1 MKRYLIAGAAV
12 VVLAAGGG
20 LVAWYLHVKQAS
32 RDVKGSS
39 TVEFVTTQEAP
50 PPPPEPGIAWPTY
63 GHDAEHLRFGN
74 GIALAPPFRRLWTF
88 RAQSLVEFPP
98 AIGYGRLFFS
108 NNAGVMFAIGAKNG
122 KRAWKLDSQRCVASS
137 PALDRHVVYQAYLN
151 GPPCNRKPNAS
162 LTGEVVA
169 YAVGT
174 GRVLW
179 RRTIGPSETS
189 PVVSRASIFV
199 GDWDGRVWALSR
211 KTGKTRWV
219 TKLQGQV
226 KGAVA
231 ISGDRIFVGD
241 YSGHLYALSY
251 ASGNVLWKAK
261 LQPRFGGAGNIYA
274 TPSAAYGRVYVGATD
289 GKVYSFGAE
298 SGKLRWSQ
306 STGGYVYSSTAVWRD
321 RVYAG
326 SYSKRFFC
334 FDAATGKVLWQFK
347 ANGQISGAPTV
358 IAGRV
363 YFATLSGRT
372 YALDARS
379 GALLWTFPD
388 GKYSPVVADSKRLY
402 LIGYARIYGLVPSAT
417 QGTVTVQEL
426 RRIPH
431 PGVLAARYSSRKA
444 ASAHG
449 GVQVCNVV
457 LARRG
462 ASPTRFWGIVRKVQR
477 ACVR

>member
-1 MKRYLIAGAAV
+1 MKRYLFAGGALLLLAAAGA
-12 VVLAAGGG
+12 L
-20 LVAWYLHVKQAS
+20 LAWYLHVKHAS

-39 TVEFVTTQEAP
+39 TVEFVTTQAAL

-74 GIALAPPFRRLWTF
+74 GIALAPPFKRIWTF

-122 KRAWKLDSQRCVASS
+122 KRAWKLDSRRCVASS

-151 GPPCNRKPNAS
+151 VPPCNRKPNGS
-162 LTGEVVA
+162 LSGEIVA

-179 RRTIGPSETS
+179 RRAIGPSETS
-189 PVVSRASIFV
+189 PVVSRASVFV
-199 GDWDGRVWALSR
+199 GDWDGRIWALRR

-231 ISGDRIFVGD
+231 ISGNRIFVGD
-241 YSGHLYALSY
+241 YSGHVYALSY
-251 ASGNVLWKAK
+251 ASGKVLWKTKA
-261 LQPRFGGAGNIYA
+261 QPRFGSAGNFYA
-274 TPSAAYGRVYVGATD
+274 TPSAAYGRVYIGATD
-289 GKVYSFGAE
+289 GKVYSFGAA
-298 SGKLRWSQ
+298 SGKIRWSQ
-306 STGGYVYSSTAVWRD
+306 STGGYVYSSTAVWHD

-334 FDAATGKVLWQFK
+334 FDAATGRILWQFR
-347 ANGQISGAPTV
+347 ANGQISGSPTV

-363 YFATLSGRT
+363 YFATLTGRT

-379 GALLWTFPD
+379 GGVLWTFPD
-388 GKYSPVVADSKRLY
+388 GKYSPVVADARRLY
-402 LIGYARIYGLVPSAT
+402 LIGYARIYGLLPSAT
-417 QGTVTVQEL
+417 RGTVTAGEL
-426 RRIPH
+426 RRVLH
-431 PGVLAARYSSRKA
+431 DGVLATRYATRA
-444 ASAHG
+444 QASTHG

-457 LARRG
+457 LRRRG
-462 ASPTRFWGIVRKVQR
+462 ASPAVFWATVARVRR
-477 ACVR
+477 ACQS

>member
-1 MKRYLIAGAAV
+1 MKRFLIAG
-12 VVLAAGGG
+12 VVLLVVAAAGA
-20 LVAWYLHVKQAS
+20 LFAWYLHVKHAS

-39 TVEFVTTQEAP
+39 TVEFVTTQAAP

-74 GIALAPPFRRLWTF
+74 GIALAPPFKRIWTF

-122 KRAWKLDSQRCVASS
+122 KRAWKLDSGRCVASS

-151 GPPCNRKPNAS
+151 GPPCNRSPSAS

-174 GRVLW
+174 GNVLW

-199 GDWDGRVWALSR
+199 GDWTGRVWALRR

-219 TKLQGQV
+219 TQLQGQV

-231 ISGDRIFVGD
+231 ISGNRIFVGD

-251 ASGNVLWKAK
+251 ASGKVLWKSK
-261 LQPRFGGAGNIYA
+261 LQPRFGGTGHIYA

-334 FDAATGKVLWQFK
+334 FDAATGKILWQFT
-347 ANGQISGAPTV
+347 ANGQISGSPTV

-372 YALDARS
+372 YALDAQS
-379 GALLWTFPD
+379 GSLLWTFPD
-388 GKYSPVVADSKRLY
+388 GKYSPVVADSQRLY
-402 LIGYARIYGLVPSAT
+402 LIGYARIYGLVPSASH
-417 QGTVTVQEL
+417 GTVTAAEL
-426 RRIPH
+426 TRIRHQGVRAKAYASRRT
-431 PGVLAARYSSRKA
+431 
-444 ASAHG
+444 ASTHG

-457 LARRG
+457 LSRRG
-462 ASPTRFWGIVRKVQR
+462 ASAGRFWAVVRAVKE
-477 ACVR
+477 ACAA